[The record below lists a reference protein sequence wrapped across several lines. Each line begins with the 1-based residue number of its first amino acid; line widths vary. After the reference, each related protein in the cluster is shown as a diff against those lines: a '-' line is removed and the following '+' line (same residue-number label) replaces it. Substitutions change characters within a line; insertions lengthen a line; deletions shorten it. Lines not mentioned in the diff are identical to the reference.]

1 MDRYD
6 SYKDSGVKWIGE
18 IPNGW
23 NVTKLKYTKKDSK
36 NSFIDGDWIE
46 SKDLSDDGIRYITSG
61 NIGEGKYKEQGSG
74 YISEDTFNE
83 LNCTELFEG
92 ELVISRLFLPVG
104 RSCILPNLNNRV
116 ITCVD
121 NVVLRPKDSFN
132 KFYLNYQF
140 NSSRYSEFT
149 ELISRGVTLTRIS
162 RGMLGNNSIVVPPL
176 SEQQQIVTFLDD
188 KTQKIDSLIQQKE
201 KKIELLKEKRTSLI
215 NHVVT
220 KGLDP
225 NVEMKD
231 SGVDWIG
238 EIPNHWSKT
247 KISRF
252 CEVKDGTHDTPKYID
267 ISENSIPLVTS
278 NSFVN
283 GKIDFS
289 KSKRI
294 SQEDYIEINK
304 RSDVK
309 LNDVIMSMIGSNIGN
324 KVLVQTEK
332 PFSIKNVCLFK
343 TSNSKKL
350 DSKYLIYLIESK
362 YLKYQVDFNQKGGG
376 QPFLSLDELR
386 NLLFP
391 FPQISEQQQIVEYL
405 DNQTEE
411 IDTLIQLEQKKIDTL
426 KEYRQSLISEVV
438 TGKIRVCEEDNSLS
452 LNSQIV

>member
-1 MDRYD
+1 MDLNNVKFTWLEGSPKHWGQKKVKHLFKYSKEKIKNPEDYPILSLTMR
-6 SYKDSGVKWIGE
+6 GVKE
-18 IPNGW
+18 RDVSSN
-23 NVTKLKYTKKDSK
+23 
-36 NSFIDGDWIE
+36 
-46 SKDLSDDGIRYITSG
+46 
-61 NIGEGKYKEQGSG
+61 EGQLP
-74 YISEDTFNE
+74 DTFNGYS
-83 LNCTELFEG
+83 LLKKNQ
-92 ELVISRLFLPVG
+92 LV
-104 RSCILPNLNNRV
+104 
-116 ITCVD
+116 
-121 NVVLRPKDSFN
+121 FN
-132 KFYLNYQF
+132 PMD
-140 NSSRYSEFT
+140 
-149 ELISRGVTLTRIS
+149 LISGWVDSTHIEGIISPSYRIIEPLSNDITIGYYRYYFQKLYKEKVLFPFGEGVHYQYRWGLGSVTL
-162 RGMLGNNSIVVPPL
+162 MNFPL
-176 SEQQQIVTFLDD
+176 LNPSKKEQQQIVTFLDD

-343 TSNSKKL
+343 TSNNKKL

-452 LNSQIV
+452 VNSQII

>member
-23 NVTKLKYTKKDSK
+23 NVTKLKYTKKDSR

-162 RGMLGNNSIVVPPL
+162 RGMLGNNSIVVPSL

-201 KKIELLKEKRTSLI
+201 KKIKLLKEKRTSLI
-215 NHVVT
+215 NHIVT
-220 KGLDP
+220 KGLNP

-231 SGVDWIG
+231 SGVEWIGKIPRDWI
-238 EIPNHWSKT
+238 KT
-247 KISRF
+247 KLKHVTNIYGRIGYRGYTVEDIVDEGEGVITISPSNIKNDVF
-252 CEVKDGTHDTPKYID
+252 STKNSTYITWDKYYESPEIQIFTNDIILVKTGSTIGKT
-267 ISENSIPLVTS
+267 SIIPEDVPEMTINPQLV
-278 NSFVN
+278 VL
-283 GKIDFS
+283 K
-289 KSKRI
+289 
-294 SQEDYIEINK
+294 
-304 RSDVK
+304 DVK
-309 LNDVIMSMIGSNIGN
+309 LF
-324 KVLVQTEK
+324 
-332 PFSIKNVCLFK
+332 P
-343 TSNSKKL
+343 
-350 DSKYLIYLIESK
+350 KYLYYQTTCRFIKESFLVEQTGSSTPTISQ
-362 YLKYQVDFNQKGGG
+362 LKVNEFPLL
-376 QPFLSLDELR
+376 QPSLL
-386 NLLFP
+386 
-391 FPQISEQQQIVEYL
+391 EQQQIVEYL
-405 DNQTEE
+405 DKQTEE

-438 TGKIRVCEEDNSLS
+438 TGKIKV
-452 LNSQIV
+452 V

>member
-23 NVTKLKYTKKDSK
+23 NVTKLKYTKKDSR

-162 RGMLGNNSIVVPPL
+162 RGMLGNNSIVVPSL
-176 SEQQQIVTFLDD
+176 SEQQQIVSFLDD

-201 KKIELLKEKRTSLI
+201 KKIELLKEKRISLI

-231 SGVDWIG
+231 SGVEWIG
-238 EIPNHWSKT
+238 EIPSSWEITKMKYGVNHLSEKGKPEKKDI
-247 KISRF
+247 KISPENVESGTGVCFNLYSEHESEGMRF
-252 CEVKDGTHDTPKYID
+252 QSGDILLNKLRLYLKKILFTDYDG
-267 ISENSIPLVTS
+267 
-278 NSFVN
+278 
-283 GKIDFS
+283 FS
-289 KSKRI
+289 LGEMIVLRT
-294 SQEDYIEINK
+294 NN
-304 RSDVK
+304 K
-309 LNDVIMSMIGSNIGN
+309 LNNKYFYQLLFSQGLIDLLDSQSTGIKLPRVSPDVILN
-324 KVLVQTEK
+324 TEIVY
-332 PFSIKNVCLFK
+332 PPLN
-343 TSNSKKL
+343 
-350 DSKYLIYLIESK
+350 
-362 YLKYQVDFNQKGGG
+362 
-376 QPFLSLDELR
+376 
-386 NLLFP
+386 
-391 FPQISEQQQIVEYL
+391 EQQQIVEYL
-405 DNQTEE
+405 DKQTEE

>member
-1 MDRYD
+1 MRRYD
-6 SYKDSGVKWIGE
+6 SYKDSGVEWIGE
-18 IPNGW
+18 IPSGW

-46 SKDLSDDGIRYITSG
+46 SKDLSDSGIRYITSG

-176 SEQQQIVTFLDD
+176 SEQQQIVSFLDI
-188 KTQKIDSLIQQKE
+188 KTSLIDSLIE
-201 KKIELLKEKRTSLI
+201 KTQLKIELLKENRTSLI
-215 NHVVT
+215 NEVVT
-220 KGLDP
+220 KGLNP

-231 SGVDWIG
+231 SGVEWIG
-238 EIPNHWSKT
+238 EIPSQWEKKKIGYVSKLFT
-247 KISRF
+247 GNPWKSELFNFENGIKIVRGENVSEGFLRWGSRTRF
-252 CEVKDGTHDTPKYID
+252 WVEPVEEDSIFYLKDGDIVIGMDGSKVGKNYVRIKEGDLPLLLHQRMCRIRVSEGYSPKFIEYWIGSEMFRFYID
-267 ISENSIPLVTS
+267 ISKTDPMIPHITQK
-278 NSFVN
+278 NIF
-283 GKIDFS
+283 DFQ
-289 KSKRI
+289 I
-294 SQEDYIEINK
+294 
-304 RSDVK
+304 
-309 LNDVIMSMIGSNIGN
+309 
-324 KVLVQTEK
+324 
-332 PFSIKNVCLFK
+332 PFPSLPEQLQIV
-343 TSNSKKL
+343 S
-350 DSKYLIYLIESK
+350 Y
-362 YLKYQVDFNQKGGG
+362 
-376 QPFLSLDELR
+376 LDEHTQLIDKT
-386 NLLFP
+386 
-391 FPQISEQQQIVEYL
+391 ISVE
-405 DNQTEE
+405 ERR
-411 IDTLIQLEQKKIDTL
+411 IDTL

-438 TGKIRVCEEDNSLS
+438 TGKRKVVD
-452 LNSQIV
+452 